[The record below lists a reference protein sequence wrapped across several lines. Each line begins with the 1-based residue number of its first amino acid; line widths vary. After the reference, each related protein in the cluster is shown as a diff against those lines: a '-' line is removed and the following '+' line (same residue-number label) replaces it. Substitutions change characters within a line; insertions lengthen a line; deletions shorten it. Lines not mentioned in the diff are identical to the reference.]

1 MVAVLREM
9 LVLVLMKV
17 VVCDGG
23 GGRCKGKITEVVA
36 GYSDGGRK
44 KKESKIQNNFLI
56 CLR

>member
-9 LVLVLMKV
+9 LVLVMMKV

-23 GGRCKGKITEVVA
+23 GGRWKGKITEVVA

-44 KKESKIQNNFLI
+44 KKSLRSKLI
-56 CLR
+56 S